1 MPIGQG
7 SYFFVLSI
15 KSNSNIITFFFQ
27 KWTEN
32 KYQINVSSINWHRF
46 LKFLRSSNTHLFL
59 RTINVHLQITVNDY
73 IGPEVEDQANRLV
86 KTEWNQPVVVPNI
99 FKLEKKSL
107 GKASE
112 KDEEPNAYMGNH
124 MSLKSLEEC
133 IENVYNFS

>member
-7 SYFFVLSI
+7 SYFFVLII

-73 IGPEVEDQANRLV
+73 IGPEVEDPANRLV

-112 KDEEPNAYMGNH
+112 KYEEPNAYMGNH